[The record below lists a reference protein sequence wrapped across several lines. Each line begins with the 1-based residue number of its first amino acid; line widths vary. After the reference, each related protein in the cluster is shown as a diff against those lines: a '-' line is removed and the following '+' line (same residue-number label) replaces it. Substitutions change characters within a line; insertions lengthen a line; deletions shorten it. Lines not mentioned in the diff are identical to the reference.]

1 MRFYRDITLGHYM
14 PTGSVVHRIEARAKI
29 IELMALIITI
39 LLVRETTTLAT
50 TFLSR
55 FGS

>member
-1 MRFYRDITLGHYM
+1 MKFYRDITLGHYM

-39 LLVRETTTLAT
+39 ARASPSLLCS
-50 TFLSR
+50 FSR
-55 FGS
+55 F